1 MKGQIMV
8 EGEKEGHK
16 VLKIINT
23 EAQTASQSSW
33 LPLSNL
39 DTKLKL
45 PAQNLSCP
53 VPHSDLLNV
62 DDAPKEPLL
71 G

>member
-23 EAQTASQSSW
+23 EPKTASQSS
-33 LPLSNL
+33 
-39 DTKLKL
+39 
-45 PAQNLSCP
+45 
-53 VPHSDLLNV
+53 
-62 DDAPKEPLL
+62 
-71 G
+71 